1 MQEREASQ
9 ARQVPEE
16 AKAQEVVAVIGAGG
30 TMGLPMAR
38 NIAQAGIPVR
48 AWNRSREKAEPL
60 ADDGI
65 EVLDTAAEAASGA
78 GVILT
83 ILSDAEAV
91 SSAMEESDG
100 VLAGAE
106 EGTLWLQMSTI
117 GIEGRERCA
126 ELAEENGLTLVD
138 APVVGTK
145 QPAEQGK
152 LTVLASGPEDVR
164 ERCEPIFDAISQKAV
179 WLGEAGSG
187 TRMKLVIN
195 SWLLS
200 LVEGL
205 AETVAFAEG
214 IDIDPAQFLET
225 ISGGPI
231 DNAYAQMKGKMMIE
245 RSFEP
250 AFKLELAAKDA
261 RLVLEAA
268 ERHDLDLPMLDAI
281 RSQLEEAAQEHGDK
295 DMAAAYLASAP
306 QQASRR

>member
-1 MQEREASQ
+1 VTGAIRA
-9 ARQVPEE
+9 
-16 AKAQEVVAVIGAGG
+16 VAVLGTGIMGGPIARNLAGAGFE
-30 TMGLPMAR
+30 
-38 NIAQAGIPVR
+38 VS

-60 ADDGI
+60 AEHDVRVADS
-65 EVLDTAAEAASGA
+65 AAEAVGGA
-78 GVILT
+78 DAVLT
-83 ILSDAEAV
+83 MLSDGQAVEEVMTGGALEA
-91 SSAMEESDG
+91 MDG
-100 VLAGAE
+100 EA
-106 EGTLWLQMSTI
+106 LWLQASTI
-117 GIEGRERCA
+117 GVAACERML
-126 ELAEENGLTLVD
+126 ELAAERGVAIVD
-138 APVVGTK
+138 CPVIGTK

-152 LTVLASGPEDVR
+152 LTVLASGPDEAHD
-164 ERCEPIFDAISQKAV
+164 RCEPIFDAISQKAV
-179 WLGEAGSG
+179 WLGEAGTG

-225 ISGGPI
+225 IAGGPI

-268 ERHDLDLPMLDAI
+268 QRHDLDLPMLDAI
-281 RSQLEEAAQEHGDK
+281 RSQLEEAAEEHGEK
-295 DMAAAYLASAP
+295 DMAAAYLASAQKQP
-306 QQASRR
+306 ARR

>member
-1 MQEREASQ
+1 
-9 ARQVPEE
+9 
-16 AKAQEVVAVIGAGG
+16 
-30 TMGLPMAR
+30 MAR
-38 NIAQAGIPVR
+38 NISKAGIEVH

-60 ADDGI
+60 ADDGV
-65 EVLDTAAEAASGA
+65 EVVDTAADAASGA
-78 GVILT
+78 SIVLT
-83 ILSDAEAV
+83 ILSDADAVLDSIEA
-91 SSAMEESDG
+91 EDG
-100 VLAGAE
+100 A
-106 EGTLWLQMSTI
+106 LWLQMSTI
-117 GIEGRERCA
+117 GIEGTERCA
-126 ELAEENGLTLVD
+126 ALADERGLTLVD

-152 LTVLASGPEDVR
+152 LTVLASGPEEVR

-179 WLGEAGSG
+179 WLGEAGTG

-214 IDIDPAQFLET
+214 IDIDPTQFLET
-225 ISGGPI
+225 IAGGPI

-268 ERHDLDLPMLDAI
+268 QRHDLDLPMLDAI
-281 RSQLEEAAQEHGDK
+281 RSQLEEAAEEHGEK
-295 DMAAAYLASAP
+295 DMSAAYLASAP
-306 QQASRR
+306 KQSSRR

>member
-1 MQEREASQ
+1 M
-9 ARQVPEE
+9 PEE
-16 AKAQEVVAVIGAGG
+16 AKEEVVAVIGAGG
-30 TMGLPMAR
+30 TMGLPMSR
-38 NIAQAGIPVR
+38 NIAKAGFEVR
-48 AWNRSREKAEPL
+48 AWNRTGEEAEPL
-60 ADDGI
+60 AEDGVA
-65 EVLDTAAEAASGA
+65 VLDTAAEAVSGA
-78 GVILT
+78 AVVLT
-83 ILSDAEAV
+83 ILSDADAV
-91 SSAMEESDG
+91 TSVMEGSDG

-106 EGTLWLQMSTI
+106 DGATWLQMSTI
-117 GIEGRERCA
+117 GIEGTERCA
-126 ELAEENGLTLVD
+126 ALAEENSLTLVD

-152 LTVLASGPEDVR
+152 LTVLASGPEEMR
-164 ERCEPIFDAISQKAV
+164 ERCEPLFEPISQKVV
-179 WLGEAGSG
+179 WLGEAGTG

-205 AETVAFAEG
+205 AETIAFAEG

-231 DNAYAQMKGKMMIE
+231 DNAYAQMKGRMMIE

-268 ERHDLDLPMLDAI
+268 QRHDLDLPMLDAI
-281 RSQLEEAAQEHGDK
+281 RSQLDEAAQEHGEL

-306 QQASRR
+306 GQPAQS

>member
-38 NIAQAGIPVR
+38 NIAKAGIPVR

-65 EVLDTAAEAASGA
+65 EVLDTAAEAGSGA
-78 GVILT
+78 GGILT

-100 VLAGAE
+100 VLAGAAD
-106 EGTLWLQMSTI
+106 GALWLQMSTI
-117 GIEGRERCA
+117 GIEGTERCA

-152 LTVLASGPEDVR
+152 LTVLASGLRTP
-164 ERCEPIFDAISQKAV
+164 AIAAPRSSMRSPRRPSGWGRRA
-179 WLGEAGSG
+179 AGH
-187 TRMKLVIN
+187 
-195 SWLLS
+195 
-200 LVEGL
+200 E
-205 AETVAFAEG
+205 
-214 IDIDPAQFLET
+214 
-225 ISGGPI
+225 
-231 DNAYAQMKGKMMIE
+231 
-245 RSFEP
+245 
-250 AFKLELAAKDA
+250 
-261 RLVLEAA
+261 
-268 ERHDLDLPMLDAI
+268 
-281 RSQLEEAAQEHGDK
+281 
-295 DMAAAYLASAP
+295 
-306 QQASRR
+306 

>member
-1 MQEREASQ
+1 MTSNDT
-9 ARQVPEE
+9 
-16 AKAQEVVAVIGAGG
+16 VAVVGAGG

-38 NIAQAGIPVR
+38 NIAQAGIDVR

-60 ADDGI
+60 AEDGV
-65 EVLDTAAEAASGA
+65 EVLDTAAEAAAGA
-78 GVILT
+78 SVVLT
-83 ILSDAEAV
+83 VLSDADAV
-91 SSAMEESDG
+91 ISAMEGSDG
-100 VLAGAE
+100 GFSGAE
-106 EGTLWLQMSTI
+106 EGATWLQMSTI
-117 GIEGRERCA
+117 GFEGTERCA
-126 ELAEENGLTLVD
+126 GLAEDHGLTLVD

-152 LTVLASGPEDVR
+152 LTVLASGPEETR

-179 WLGEAGSG
+179 WLGEAGTG
-187 TRMKLVIN
+187 TRLKLVIN

-225 ISGGPI
+225 IAGGPI

-250 AFKLELAAKDA
+250 AFKLKLAAKDA
-261 RLVLEAA
+261 RLVIEAA
-268 ERHDLDLPMLDAI
+268 ERHELDLPMLDAI
-281 RSQLEEAAQEHGDK
+281 RSQLEEAAKEHGDQ

-306 QQASRR
+306 KQSARP

>member
-1 MQEREASQ
+1 MR
-9 ARQVPEE
+9 EE
-16 AKAQEVVAVIGAGG
+16 AKEEVVAVIGAGG

-38 NIAQAGIPVR
+38 NIANAGIPVR
-48 AWNRSREKAEPL
+48 AWNRSGEKAKPL
-60 ADDGI
+60 AEDGA
-65 EVLDTAAEAASGA
+65 EVLGTAAEAASGA
-78 GVILT
+78 SIVLT
-83 ILSDAEAV
+83 ILSDADAV
-91 SSAMEESDG
+91 SSAMEDDDG

-106 EGTLWLQMSTI
+106 GGVLWLQMSTI
-117 GIEGRERCA
+117 GIAGTERCA
-126 ELAEENGLTLVD
+126 TLAEENDLTLVD

-152 LTVLASGPEDVR
+152 LTVLASGPEDAR
-164 ERCEPIFDAISQKAV
+164 DRSEAIFDPISQKVV
-179 WLGEAGSG
+179 WLGETGTG

-214 IDIDPAQFLET
+214 VDIDPAQFLET
-225 ISGGPI
+225 IAGGPI

-281 RSQLEEAAQEHGDK
+281 RSQLEEAAEDHGEK
-295 DMAAAYLASAP
+295 DMAAAYLASSP
-306 QQASRR
+306 KQAARR

>member
-1 MQEREASQ
+1 MNSSET
-9 ARQVPEE
+9 
-16 AKAQEVVAVIGAGG
+16 VAVFGAGG
-30 TMGLPMAR
+30 TMGQPMAR
-38 NIAQAGIPVR
+38 NIAKAGIAVR
-48 AWNRSREKAEPL
+48 AWNRSGEKAEPL
-60 ADDGI
+60 AADGV

-78 GVILT
+78 SVLLT

-91 SSAMEESDG
+91 TSAMEGPNG

-106 EGTLWLQMSTI
+106 GGALWLQMSTI
-117 GIEGRERCA
+117 GIEGTERCA
-126 ELAEENGLTLVD
+126 TLAEQQGLTLVD

-152 LTVLASGPEDVR
+152 LTVLASGPEEAR
-164 ERCEPIFDAISQKAV
+164 ERCEPIFEAISQKAV
-179 WLGEAGSG
+179 WLGEAGTG

-225 ISGGPI
+225 IAGGPI

-268 ERHDLDLPMLDAI
+268 QRHDLDLPMLDAI
-281 RSQLEEAAQEHGDK
+281 RSQLEEAAGEHGEK

-306 QQASRR
+306 NQTARR

>member
-1 MQEREASQ
+1 
-9 ARQVPEE
+9 
-16 AKAQEVVAVIGAGG
+16 
-30 TMGLPMAR
+30 MGLPMAR
-38 NIAQAGIPVR
+38 NLAAAGIPVR

-60 ADDGI
+60 SDDGAEI
-65 EVLDTAAEAASGA
+65 LDTAAEAATGA
-78 GVILT
+78 SLVLT
-83 ILSDAEAV
+83 ILSDADAV
-91 SSAMEESDG
+91 VEAMEGSDG

-106 EGTLWLQMSTI
+106 DGATWLQMSTI
-117 GIEGRERCA
+117 GIEGTERCA
-126 ELAEENGLTLVD
+126 ALAEENGLILVD

-152 LTVLASGPEDVR
+152 LTVLASGPEEVHAQ
-164 ERCEPIFDAISQKAV
+164 CEQVFDPISQKAV
-179 WLGEAGSG
+179 WLGEAGTG

-225 ISGGPI
+225 IAGGPI

-268 ERHDLDLPMLDAI
+268 QRHDLDLPMLDAI
-281 RSQLEEAAQEHGDK
+281 RSQLEEAAAEHGEK
-295 DMAAAYLASAP
+295 DMSAIFLATSHV
-306 QQASRR
+306 

>member
-1 MQEREASQ
+1 MR
-9 ARQVPEE
+9 EE
-16 AKAQEVVAVIGAGG
+16 AKEEVVALIGAGG

-38 NIAQAGIPVR
+38 NIAKGGIPVR

-60 ADDGI
+60 PEDGA

-78 GVILT
+78 SIVLT

-91 SSAMEESDG
+91 TSAMEGEDG
-100 VLAGAE
+100 ALAGTEDGAI
-106 EGTLWLQMSTI
+106 WLQMSTI
-117 GIEGRERCA
+117 GIEGTERCA
-126 ELAEENGLTLVD
+126 ALAEENGLVLVD

-164 ERCEPIFDAISQKAV
+164 ERCEAIFDPISQKTV
-179 WLGEAGSG
+179 WLGEAGAG

-225 ISGGPI
+225 IAGGPI

-268 ERHDLDLPMLDAI
+268 QRHDLDLPMLDAI
-281 RSQLEEAAQEHGDK
+281 RSQLEEAAKEHGEK
-295 DMAAAYLASAP
+295 DMSAAYLASAP
-306 QQASRR
+306 GQPARS